1 MRGRS
6 HEKFSWSYLAI
17 ELLIVTLGVLFALA
31 LDQWIETRQERAESR
46 LLLRAVQNELR
57 SINTELDGE
66 LAFRK
71 AMKESADKIFALA
84 AADAPPARAVLEP
97 LLGNLLWY
105 SDTDFPIGAIDSIL
119 VGGKLRLI
127 ENEDVRYFLASL
139 PGRLDIVKK
148 VERQDYELQMNVVT
162 PYLRTHANLPQ
173 IVASMTMRP
182 GSTRKA
188 EPFFSNPVK
197 EVRDHSPLFKD
208 SEFLGVVVQSEI
220 VQLNV
225 IDAYNSLRPDL
236 NKTIGLLDT
245 ELAD

>member
-6 HEKFSWSYLAI
+6 HDKFSWSYLAI

-31 LDQWIETRQERAESR
+31 LGQWIETRHERAESR

-71 AMKESADKIFALA
+71 AMTESANKIFALA
-84 AADAPPARAVLEP
+84 AADAPPTRDALEP

-139 PGRLDIVKK
+139 PGRLEIVKK
-148 VERQDYELQMNVVT
+148 VERQDYELQMNVVA
-162 PYLRTHANLPQ
+162 PYLRTHANTPQ
-173 IVASMTMRP
+173 IVASMTTRP
-182 GSTRKA
+182 GSTQKG
-188 EPFFSNPVK
+188 EPFFSYAAK
-197 EVRDHSPLFKD
+197 EIRDHSPLLKD

-220 VQLNV
+220 VQSNV
-225 IDAYNSLRPDL
+225 IDVYTALRPDL
-236 NKTIGLLDT
+236 NKVIGLLDA

>member
-31 LDQWIETRQERAESR
+31 LDQWIETRHERAESS

-71 AMKESADKIFALA
+71 AMTESEDKIFTLA
-84 AADAPPARAVLEP
+84 ATDLPPSRAALEP

-127 ENEDVRYFLASL
+127 ENEQVRYFLASL

-162 PYLRTHANLPQ
+162 PYLRTHASLPQ
-173 IVASMTMRP
+173 IVASMTTRP
-182 GSTRKA
+182 GSTQKGK
-188 EPFFSNPVK
+188 PFFSYPAK
-197 EVRDHSPLFKD
+197 EARDHSPLLKD